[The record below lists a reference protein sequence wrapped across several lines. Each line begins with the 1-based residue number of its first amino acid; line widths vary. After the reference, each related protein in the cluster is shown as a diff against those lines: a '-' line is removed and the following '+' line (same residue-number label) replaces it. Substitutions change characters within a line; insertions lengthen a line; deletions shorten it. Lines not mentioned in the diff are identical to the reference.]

1 MVGVDAAGTERRS
14 EGVASPPP
22 VQKVD
27 TLAELRARLVE
38 CHYPALQRV
47 TCELY
52 EGVLVLRGRVP
63 SFYQKQLAQAIAAQ
77 CAGVE
82 EIVNKLEVMLSD

>member
-1 MVGVDAAGTERRS
+1 MAGADAACTVGRGETALSAAALRQAEVLER
-14 EGVASPPP
+14 
-22 VQKVD
+22 
-27 TLAELRARLVE
+27 LRLMLHE
-38 CHYPALQRV
+38 CHYPALRRV

-63 SFYQKQLAQAIAAQ
+63 SYYQKQLAQAMAAR

>member
-1 MVGVDAAGTERRS
+1 MVRADAANAEQGS
-14 EGVASPPP
+14 EPAASPPAAR
-22 VQKVD
+22 KVD
-27 TLAELRARLVE
+27 TLAEVQARLRD

-63 SFYQKQLAQAIAAQ
+63 SFYQKQLAQAVAAR

-82 EIVNKLEVMLSD
+82 EVVNKLEVMLSD